1 MEILDKELFHIGT
14 TPITIATVIVFILT
28 LVITFGMALVT
39 RQLLLKALLKKEKL
53 KRGVAFAYTRIAYY
67 IVLLTGFLIAVH
79 TSGINISVIF
89 AGGAALLVGIGFGI
103 QNIANNF
110 ISGLILLIERPIKE
124 GDFIEV
130 DGMLGTVKE
139 ISARSTKIVTNSN
152 VTIIVPNS
160 RFLETKVINHS
171 FLATSWIDIPLNVP
185 YQADLNKVS
194 SLLIEIALNHPL
206 VLKEPSPSVSI
217 SEFTDSFVKLKVWA
231 CTEQAKLFG
240 VIRSDIMKE
249 ILKQFS
255 LNELEFAIPNFTVNL
270 KGENAGQKN

>member
-14 TPITIATVIVFILT
+14 TPITIATVIVFVLT
-28 LVITFGMALVT
+28 LLITIGFALLI
-39 RQLLLKALLKKEKL
+39 RQLLLRALLKKGKL
-53 KRGVAFAYTRIAYY
+53 NRGVAFAYTRIVYY
-67 IVLLTGFLIAVH
+67 IVLFTGFLVAVH

-124 GDFIEV
+124 GDFVEV

-171 FLATSWIDIPLNVP
+171 FLATSWVDIPLNVP
-185 YQADLNKVS
+185 YKVDLNKVS
-194 SLLIEIALNHPL
+194 SLLMKIASNHPL
-206 VLKEPSPSVSI
+206 VLKEPLPSVSI
-217 SEFTDSFVKLKVWA
+217 SEFTDSFIKLKVWV
-231 CTEQAKLFG
+231 CTEQAKLYG
-240 VIRSDIMKE
+240 IIRSDIMKE
-249 ILKQFS
+249 IVKEFA
-255 LNELEFAIPNFTVNL
+255 LNKIEFAIPNFAVNL
-270 KGENAGQKN
+270 KNKNAG